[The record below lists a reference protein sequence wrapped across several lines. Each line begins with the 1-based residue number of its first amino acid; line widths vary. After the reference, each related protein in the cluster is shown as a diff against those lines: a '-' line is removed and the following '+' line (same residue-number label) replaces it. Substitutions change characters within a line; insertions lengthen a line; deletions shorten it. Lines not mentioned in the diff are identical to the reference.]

1 MRVSKKLEKF
11 LAMPSGKAERTLRS
25 KLSTILLCAALFTIH
40 CSLFTIL
47 CSLFTSCSTEDDK
60 IVVQTQHKWV
70 DKKLAVVYPNRN
82 AMTKAQLERTAQW
95 FLDNFQEAQLSTDV
109 CVRLH
114 LEWYDELSY
123 NLDALSTQLANDTSV
138 VAIVGPF
145 NSSSLEVFAQACQ
158 QTEKPLI
165 APTATSEEVIRRY
178 AVPTKSG
185 THDVR
190 PFLWSLTESD
200 VAFTEVMM
208 TAYAT
213 LMQQFTSFVT
223 PTADVMTPDNVY
235 GKTFFDWAPFQAENL
250 GIHIADNGQYTSDDD
265 LVKQMKTIINK
276 PLDDL
281 TALFLN
287 SFCVVESL
295 DQLVKVVA
303 MRREW
308 YIDDHGYRK
317 YYDLPEDT
325 PADDPVFDE
334 HAPQIEAWRRTWFAL
349 SDFSQEE
356 VTNLTERQRAIL
368 EEYQGFSPYAD
379 PTTGF
384 EMSYERK
391 FGTKPTF
398 EECKFYDGLLLA
410 GLACHKQA
418 VEHKDKAE
426 PEENVERNIAF
437 NQAIYDL
444 TFPNA
449 DASLSATVWDASP
462 MALYLQSLDKGQVP
476 QFRGASGNIAF
487 DAESCAAAAGTTYVH
502 WQILGGK
509 INNIRY
515 FSSKGNHRTGEAT
528 VAWKYLYD
536 ENLAQQR
543 FGEQAQDIDAGIDYA
558 PLTGQYALLVH
569 ASTEFKNYRHL
580 SDVLSVYQQLKR
592 NGFDDDHIILIADRT
607 VADDPKN
614 PEPGT
619 VRASIDGPDL
629 MAGAQIDY
637 DASTLS
643 AADIMRILMGQ
654 SSDKL
659 PVVIPPDAGNNVLFY
674 WSGHGRNQN
683 HGGAREFQWRETAH
697 HEGLTAQLLYE
708 TVSLMRRDKSYRKLL
723 IVGEP
728 CYGECVVT
736 DLEGIPG
743 VLAITGANEQEQS
756 WADNWNPAGFWMSDR
771 FSQNFVTAISENPDI
786 TYRDLYLYC
795 TQHTLGSHAR
805 IVNAAHFDNL
815 YHSGPAEFIKR

>member
-1 MRVSKKLEKF
+1 MRVNKKLEK
-11 LAMPSGKAERTLRS
+11 LKKLK
-25 KLSTILLCAALFTIH
+25 KLSTILLCAAF
-40 CSLFTIL
+40 FIL
-47 CSLFTSCSTEDDK
+47 HCSLFTSCKTEDDK
-60 IVVQTQHKWV
+60 IVVQTEHRWV
-70 DKKLAVVYPNRN
+70 DKKVAVVYPNRN

-95 FLDNFQEAQLSTDV
+95 FLDNFKEAQLSGDV
-109 CVRLH
+109 CVRLQ
-114 LEWYDELSY
+114 LDWYDELSY
-123 NLDALSTQLANDTSV
+123 NLDALSTELANDTSV
-138 VAIVGPF
+138 VAIIGPF

-265 LVKQMKTIINK
+265 LVKQMKTIIHK

-295 DQLVKVVA
+295 DQLVKLVA

-308 YIDDHGYRK
+308 YIDDHEYRK

-515 FSSKGNHRTGEAT
+515 FSSKGNHRTGDAT

-536 ENLAQQR
+536 ENVAQQR
-543 FGEQAQDIDAGIDYA
+543 FAEQAQDQEAAIDYA

-580 SDVLSVYQQLKR
+580 SDVLSVYQQLRR
-592 NGFDDDHIILIADRT
+592 NGFDDDHIILIADRS
-607 VADDPKN
+607 VADDAKN
-614 PEPGT
+614 PEPGI
-619 VRASIDGPDL
+619 VRSTIDGPDL
-629 MAGAQIDY
+629 LGGTSVGSGFPAAQIDY
-637 DASTLS
+637 DASQLS
-643 AADIMRILMGQ
+643 AVEVLRILMGQ
-654 SSDKL
+654 RSDKL
-659 PVVIPPDAGNNVLFY
+659 PVVIPPDAGHNVFVY
-674 WSGHGRNQN
+674 WSGHGRSLN
-683 HGGAREFQWRETAH
+683 HGGAREFQWREKPH
-697 HEGLTAQLLYE
+697 HQGVTAQLLSE
-708 TVSLMRRDKSYRKLL
+708 AVTTMHRSQCFRKLL
-723 IVGEP
+723 IVAEP
-728 CYGECVVT
+728 CYGECVVS
-736 DLEGIPG
+736 DLDGIPG
-743 VLAITGANEQEQS
+743 VLAMTGANEQEQS
-756 WADNWNPAGFWMSDR
+756 WADNWNPSGSFWMSDR
-771 FSQNFVTAISENPDI
+771 FTQNFVTALTENPAI

-795 TQHTLGSHAR
+795 AQHTLGSHAR
-805 IVNAAHFDNL
+805 VVNAAHFGNL
-815 YHSGPAEFIKR
+815 YHTGPAEFVRK

>member
-1 MRVSKKLEKF
+1 
-11 LAMPSGKAERTLRS
+11 
-25 KLSTILLCAALFTIH
+25 
-40 CSLFTIL
+40 
-47 CSLFTSCSTEDDK
+47 
-60 IVVQTQHKWV
+60 
-70 DKKLAVVYPNRN
+70 
-82 AMTKAQLERTAQW
+82 
-95 FLDNFQEAQLSTDV
+95 
-109 CVRLH
+109 
-114 LEWYDELSY
+114 
-123 NLDALSTQLANDTSV
+123 
-138 VAIVGPF
+138 GPF

-265 LVKQMKTIINK
+265 LVKQMKTIIHK

-295 DQLVKVVA
+295 DQLVKLVA
-303 MRREW
+303 MRRKW
-308 YIDDHGYRK
+308 YIDDHEYRK

-515 FSSKGNHRTGEAT
+515 FSSKGNHRTGDAT

-536 ENLAQQR
+536 ENVAQQR
-543 FGEQAQDIDAGIDYA
+543 FAEQAQDQEAAIDYA

-580 SDVLSVYQQLKR
+580 SDVLSVYQQLRR
-592 NGFDDDHIILIADRT
+592 NGFDDDHIILIADRS
-607 VADDPKN
+607 VADDAKN
-614 PEPGT
+614 PEPGI
-619 VRASIDGPDL
+619 VRSTIDGPDL
-629 MAGAQIDY
+629 LGGTSVGSGFPAAQIDY
-637 DASTLS
+637 DASQLS
-643 AADIMRILMGQ
+643 AVEVLRILMGQ
-654 SSDKL
+654 RSDKL
-659 PVVIPPDAGNNVLFY
+659 PVVIPPDAGHNVFVY
-674 WSGHGRNQN
+674 WSGHGRSLN
-683 HGGAREFQWRETAH
+683 HGGAREFQWREKPH
-697 HEGLTAQLLYE
+697 HQGVTAQLLSE
-708 TVSLMRRDKSYRKLL
+708 AVTTMHRSQCFRKLL
-723 IVGEP
+723 IVAEP
-728 CYGECVVT
+728 CYGECVVS
-736 DLEGIPG
+736 DLDGIPG
-743 VLAITGANEQEQS
+743 VLAMTGANEQEQS
-756 WADNWNPAGFWMSDR
+756 WA
-771 FSQNFVTAISENPDI
+771 
-786 TYRDLYLYC
+786 
-795 TQHTLGSHAR
+795 
-805 IVNAAHFDNL
+805 
-815 YHSGPAEFIKR
+815 

>member
-1 MRVSKKLEKF
+1 MRVSKKLEK
-11 LAMPSGKAERTLRS
+11 LTLRS

-95 FLDNFQEAQLSTDV
+95 FLDNFQEAQLSGDV

-265 LVKQMKTIINK
+265 LVKQMKTIIHK

-295 DQLVKVVA
+295 DQLVKLVA

-308 YIDDHGYRK
+308 YIDDHEYRK

-391 FGTKPTF
+391 FGTMPTF

-528 VAWKYLYD
+528 VARFSLYSMSISSVWRSITAFLMAPAGSSVAASCSD
-536 ENLAQQR
+536 CVAICCSSTGTAKNFDAR
-543 FGEQAQDIDAGIDYA
+543 VSIIDATAAI
-558 PLTGQYALLVH
+558 P
-569 ASTEFKNYRHL
+569 
-580 SDVLSVYQQLKR
+580 
-592 NGFDDDHIILIADRT
+592 
-607 VADDPKN
+607 
-614 PEPGT
+614 T
-619 VRASIDGPDL
+619 VRRTGVIN
-629 MAGAQIDY
+629 
-637 DASTLS
+637 
-643 AADIMRILMGQ
+643 ADIFA
-654 SSDKL
+654 
-659 PVVIPPDAGNNVLFY
+659 PPYIPKSPATSPEKPRKERLTMEAATRVPATPLKAAG
-674 WSGHGRNQN
+674 
-683 HGGAREFQWRETAH
+683 
-697 HEGLTAQLLYE
+697 
-708 TVSLMRRDKSYRKLL
+708 
-723 IVGEP
+723 
-728 CYGECVVT
+728 
-736 DLEGIPG
+736 
-743 VLAITGANEQEQS
+743 
-756 WADNWNPAGFWMSDR
+756 
-771 FSQNFVTAISENPDI
+771 
-786 TYRDLYLYC
+786 
-795 TQHTLGSHAR
+795 
-805 IVNAAHFDNL
+805 
-815 YHSGPAEFIKR
+815 

>member
-1 MRVSKKLEKF
+1 MRR
-11 LAMPSGKAERTLRS
+11 GKMLDGRGKMEEGRWMMFDGRWMMFDGRWMM
-25 KLSTILLCAALFTIH
+25 LLCASFLMLLAA
-40 CSLFTIL
+40 CSKD
-47 CSLFTSCSTEDDK
+47 DDK
-60 IVVQTQHKWV
+60 IVVQTEHRWV
-70 DKKLAVVYPNRN
+70 DKKVAVVYPNRN

-95 FLDNFQEAQLSTDV
+95 FLDNFQEAQLSGDV

-114 LEWYDELSY
+114 LEWYDELTS
-123 NLDALSTQLANDTSV
+123 NLDALSSQLANDPDV

-145 NSSSLEVFAQACQ
+145 NSNSLEIFAEACQ
-158 QTEKPLI
+158 TTEKPLI
-165 APTATSEEVIRRY
+165 APTATSEEIIRRY
-178 AVPTKSG
+178 AVPTQSG
-185 THDVR
+185 TRTVR

-200 VAFTEVMM
+200 VAFAEVMM

-213 LMQQFTSFVT
+213 LMQQLYFIVPSAIVF
-223 PTADVMTPDNVY
+223 TPDNVY

-250 GIHIADNGQYTSDDD
+250 GIEISDNLQY
-265 LVKQMKTIINK
+265 KTTDELLQQIK
-276 PLDDL
+276 AHLFTGEVDFL
-281 TALFLN
+281 TALYSN
-287 SFCVVESL
+287 FCVIEDL

-303 MRREW
+303 LRRKC
-308 YIDDHGYRK
+308 YIDFMEVNDWLG
-317 YYDLPEDT
+317 LPDT
-325 PADDPVFDE
+325 TPYDDPVYDE
-334 HAPQIEAWRRTWFAL
+334 YAAEIQAYRRMYFAL

-356 VTNLTERQRAIL
+356 INALTERQRAML
-368 EEYQGFSPYAD
+368 HQYEGFSPYAD

-391 FGTKPTF
+391 FGVKPTF

-418 VEHKDKAE
+418 VAGDSGVSGDSESSA
-426 PEENVERNIAF
+426 NIAF

-536 ENLAQQR
+536 ENVAQQR
-543 FGEQAQDIDAGIDYA
+543 FAQQAQDQEAAIDYA

-580 SDVLSVYQQLKR
+580 SDVLSVYQQLRR
-592 NGFDDDHIILIADRT
+592 NGFDDDHIILIADRS
-607 VADDPKN
+607 VADDLKN

-619 VRASIDGPDL
+619 VRATIDGPDL

-637 DASTLS
+637 DASQLS
-643 AADIMRILMGQ
+643 AVEVLRILMGQ
-654 SSDKL
+654 RSDKL
-659 PVVIPPDAGNNVLFY
+659 PVVIPPDAGHNVLLY
-674 WSGHGRNQN
+674 WSGHGRSLN
-683 HGGAREFQWRETAH
+683 HGGANEFQWREKPH
-697 HEGLTAQLLYE
+697 HQGVTAQLLRE
-708 TVSLMRRDKSYRKLL
+708 AVTTMQRNHGFRKLL
-723 IVGEP
+723 IVAEP
-728 CYGECVVT
+728 CYGECVVS
-736 DLEGIPG
+736 DLDGIPG
-743 VLAITGANEQEQS
+743 VLAMTGANAQEQS
-756 WADNWNPAGFWMSDR
+756 WADNWNPSGSFWMSDR
-771 FSQNFVTAISENPDI
+771 FTQNFVTALTENPAI

-795 TQHTLGSHAR
+795 AQHTLGSHAR
-805 IVNAAHFDNL
+805 VVNAAHFGNL
-815 YHSGPAEFIKR
+815 YHTGPAEFVRK

>member
-1 MRVSKKLEKF
+1 MRVSKKLESSEG
-11 LAMPSGKAERTLRS
+11 LQGKNLEKLTLRS
-25 KLSTILLCAALFTIH
+25 KLSTILLCAAFFIFH
-40 CSLFTIL
+40 
-47 CSLFTSCSTEDDK
+47 CSLFTSCKTEDDK
-60 IVVQTQHKWV
+60 IVVQTQHQWV
-70 DKKLAVVYPNRN
+70 DKKVAVVYPNRN

-95 FLDNFQEAQLSTDV
+95 FLDNYQEAQLSGNV
-109 CVRLH
+109 CVRLK
-114 LEWYDELSY
+114 LEWYDELTS
-123 NLDALSTQLANDTSV
+123 NLDALSAELANDTSV

-145 NSSSLEVFAQACQ
+145 NSNSLEVFAQACQ

-165 APTATSEEVIRRY
+165 APTATSEEIIRRY
-178 AVPTKSG
+178 AVPTQSG
-185 THDVR
+185 TRTVR

-265 LVKQMKTIINK
+265 LVKQMKTIIHK

-295 DQLVKVVA
+295 DQLVKLVA

-308 YIDDHGYRK
+308 YIDDHEYRK

-334 HAPQIEAWRRTWFAL
+334 NAPQIEAWRRTWFAL

-391 FGTKPTF
+391 FGVKPTF

-462 MALYLQSLDKGQVP
+462 MALYLRQLDNGQVP
-476 QFRGASGNIAF
+476 MFRGASGNIAF

-502 WQILGGK
+502 WQIYDGQVKFL
-509 INNIRY
+509 RY

-536 ENLAQQR
+536 ENVEQQR
-543 FGEQAQDIDAGIDYA
+543 FAEQAQDQDVGINYA
-558 PLTGQYALLVH
+558 PLKDQYALLVH
-569 ASTEFKNYRHL
+569 ASTEFSNYRHL

-592 NGFDDDHIILIADRT
+592 NGFDDDHIILIADRS
-607 VADDPKN
+607 VADDRKN

-629 MAGAQIDY
+629 MAGAVIDY
-637 DASTLS
+637 DASTL
-643 AADIMRILMGQ
+643 AAVDVLRILMGQ
-654 SSDKL
+654 RTDKL
-659 PVVIPPDAGNNVLFY
+659 PVVIPSDAGNNVFFY
-674 WSGHGRNQN
+674 WSGHGRSLN
-683 HGGAREFQWRETAH
+683 HGGAREFQWRELSH
-697 HEGLTAQLLYE
+697 HQGLTAQLLHE
-708 TVSLMRRDKSYRKLL
+708 AVTTMQRNKGFRKLF
-723 IVGEP
+723 IVAEP
-728 CYGECVVT
+728 CYAECVVT
-736 DLEGIPG
+736 DLDGIPG
-743 VLAITGANEQEQS
+743 VLAMTGANEQEQS
-756 WADNWNPAGFWMSDR
+756 WADNWNPNGSFWMSDR
-771 FSQNFVTAISENPDI
+771 FTQNFVTAVTENPAI

-795 TQHTLGSHAR
+795 AQHTLGSHACV
-805 IVNAAHFDNL
+805 VNAAHFGNL
-815 YHSGPAEFIKR
+815 YHTGPGEFIKREK